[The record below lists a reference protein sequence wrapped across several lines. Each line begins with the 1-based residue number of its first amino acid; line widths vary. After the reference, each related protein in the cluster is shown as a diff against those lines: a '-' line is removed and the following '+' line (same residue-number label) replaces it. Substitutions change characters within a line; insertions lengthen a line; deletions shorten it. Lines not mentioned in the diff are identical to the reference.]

1 MSKYQISNIGFVL
14 SLAIIIVLD
23 YFFGHWML
31 LLLAPLITFY
41 LSLIVMGSASIRFN
55 FYLKSLKRGSAS
67 PKAVALTF
75 DDGPDKVITPEILE
89 ILNNYNLQAAFFC
102 VGSKIE
108 EYPGLLKTVYNA
120 GHIVG
125 NHSYSHSKIFDLRST
140 ANMVIEIKKTNKLIN
155 ECIGVKP
162 VLFRPPFGVT
172 NPLLA
177 KAIKITN
184 VVSMGWSL
192 RSWDTNGKITKVVNR
207 LKRKVHSGDII
218 LFHDNR
224 PNTPEILARFIPY
237 LIDNG
242 YQIVPLDKFLK
253 INPYE
258 SN

>member
-14 SLAIIIVLD
+14 SLAIIVVLD
-23 YFFGHWML
+23 YFYGHWML
-31 LLLAPLITFY
+31 LLALPLIAFY
-41 LSLIVMGSASIRFN
+41 LSLIVMGSVSIRFN
-55 FYLKSLKRGSAS
+55 FYLKSLKRGSTS
-67 PKAVALTF
+67 SKAVALTF
-75 DDGPDKVITPEILE
+75 DDGPDKNITPKILE

-108 EYPGLLKTVYNA
+108 ESPELLKTVFNA
-120 GHIVG
+120 GHIIG

-140 ANMVIEIKKTNKLIN
+140 ANMVIEIKKTNKLIK
-155 ECIGVKP
+155 ESIGIKP
-162 VLFRPPFGVT
+162 ILFRPPFGVT

-177 KAIKITN
+177 KAIKATK
-184 VVSMGWSL
+184 VVSLGWSL
-192 RSWDTNGKITKVVNR
+192 RSWDTNGKINKVVNR

-224 PNTPEILARFIPY
+224 ANTPEILARFIPY

-242 YQIVPLDKFLK
+242 YQIVSLDKLLK

-258 SN
+258 TN